1 MLSRP
6 LQNLPSKYSF
16 IEEIYTGVSSKV
28 ILVIDTSGNE
38 YALKLFNKNI
48 DSELFEDELKNAKIL
63 CNEEN
68 PDFIKYIT
76 SSINE
81 GFFNM
86 KYIVF
91 EYAQKRSLDNYI
103 SHIIP
108 LGIKP
113 TKFIFWKIVKMVE
126 KLHELCFSHRDL
138 NIHNILLD
146 RNYNLKLG
154 DFGSTK
160 YFLNQNGKSVLL
172 FGRVGTPYYMP
183 PEVNKKLYDGKK
195 VDIFSLGVMLL
206 HLITGKQIFEV
217 YKERVHSFI
226 KKRQYEKFWKII
238 ELDNKEIELSPEFKD
253 LVNSMLDYNYKNR
266 PDIIDILNHP
276 WLDEIRSLN
285 SEDFLVYEKLVKKK
299 LEIIMK
305 TLSQK
310 MKANTK

>member
-48 DSELFEDELKNAKIL
+48 DSELFEDELKNTKIL

-226 KKRQYEKFWKII
+226 KKRQFEKFWKII

-285 SEDFLVYEKLVKKK
+285 SEDFLVYEKLVKEK

-305 TLSQK
+305 TLSQ
-310 MKANTK
+310 

>member
-226 KKRQYEKFWKII
+226 KKRQFEKFWKII
-238 ELDNKEIELSPEFKD
+238 ELDNKEIESSPEFKD

-305 TLSQK
+305 TLSQ
-310 MKANTK
+310 

>member
-48 DSELFEDELKNAKIL
+48 DSELFEDELKNTKIL

-81 GFFNM
+81 GFFNA

-103 SHIIP
+103 LHIIP

-305 TLSQK
+305 TLSQ
-310 MKANTK
+310 

>member
-48 DSELFEDELKNAKIL
+48 DSELFEDELKNTKIL

-226 KKRQYEKFWKII
+226 KKRQFEKFWKII

-276 WLDEIRSLN
+276 SPDEIRSLN

-305 TLSQK
+305 TLSQ
-310 MKANTK
+310 

>member
-1 MLSRP
+1 MFSRP
-6 LQNLPSKYSF
+6 LQSLIPKYSF
-16 IEEIYTGVSSKV
+16 LEEIHTGVSSKIYRV
-28 ILVIDTSGNE
+28 YDHSGNE
-38 YALKLFNKNI
+38 YALKLFKKYVDI
-48 DSELFEDELKNAKIL
+48 EKFKEELNNCKLL
-63 CNEEN
+63 CHIEN
-68 PDFIKYIT
+68 PDFIRYIT
-76 SSINE
+76 SSEEDGISNV
-81 GFFNM
+81 

-91 EYAQKRSLDNYI
+91 ELAEKRSLDNFI
-103 SHIIP
+103 SLEIP
-108 LGIKP
+108 FDEKM
-113 TKFIFWKIVKMVE
+113 TKFVFWKIAKMAE
-126 KLHELCFSHRDL
+126 RLHLLCFSHRDL

-146 RNYNLKLG
+146 QNYNLKLG

-160 YFLNQNGKSVLL
+160 YFLNQNGKSAFL
-172 FGRVGTPYYMP
+172 FGKVGNPNYMP
-183 PEVNKKLYDGKK
+183 PEMNKKIYDGKK

-305 TLSQK
+305 TLSQ
-310 MKANTK
+310 

>member
-48 DSELFEDELKNAKIL
+48 DSELFEDELKNTKIL

-108 LGIKP
+108 LGIKQ

-183 PEVNKKLYDGKK
+183 PEDNKKLYDGKK

-305 TLSQK
+305 T
-310 MKANTK
+310 

>member
-48 DSELFEDELKNAKIL
+48 DSELFEDELKNTKIL

-81 GFFNM
+81 GFFNA

-305 TLSQK
+305 TLSQ
-310 MKANTK
+310 

>member
-226 KKRQYEKFWKII
+226 KKRQFEKFWKII

-276 WLDEIRSLN
+276 WLDEIRSLS

-299 LEIIMK
+299 LEIILN
-305 TLSQK
+305 TLSQ
-310 MKANTK
+310 

>member
-305 TLSQK
+305 TLSQ
-310 MKANTK
+310 

>member
-48 DSELFEDELKNAKIL
+48 DSELFEDELKNTKIL

-266 PDIIDILNHP
+266 PDIKDILNHP

-305 TLSQK
+305 TLSQ
-310 MKANTK
+310 

>member
-113 TKFIFWKIVKMVE
+113 TKFIFWKIIKMVE

-305 TLSQK
+305 TLSQ
-310 MKANTK
+310 

>member
-16 IEEIYTGVSSKV
+16 IEEIYTGVSSNV

-305 TLSQK
+305 TLSQ
-310 MKANTK
+310 

>member
-6 LQNLPSKYSF
+6 FQNLPSKYSF

-38 YALKLFNKNI
+38 YAIKLFNKNI
-48 DSELFEDELKNAKIL
+48 DSELFEDELKNTKIL

-183 PEVNKKLYDGKK
+183 PEVNKKLYDG
-195 VDIFSLGVMLL
+195 
-206 HLITGKQIFEV
+206 
-217 YKERVHSFI
+217 
-226 KKRQYEKFWKII
+226 
-238 ELDNKEIELSPEFKD
+238 
-253 LVNSMLDYNYKNR
+253 
-266 PDIIDILNHP
+266 
-276 WLDEIRSLN
+276 
-285 SEDFLVYEKLVKKK
+285 
-299 LEIIMK
+299 
-305 TLSQK
+305 
-310 MKANTK
+310 

>member
-48 DSELFEDELKNAKIL
+48 DSELFEDELKNTKIL

-108 LGIKP
+108 LGIKQ

-305 TLSQK
+305 T
-310 MKANTK
+310 

>member
-48 DSELFEDELKNAKIL
+48 DSELFEDELKNTKIL

-81 GFFNM
+81 GFFNA

-113 TKFIFWKIVKMVE
+113 TKFIFWKILKMVE

-305 TLSQK
+305 TLSQ
-310 MKANTK
+310 

>member
-48 DSELFEDELKNAKIL
+48 DPEFFEDELKNAKIL

-305 TLSQK
+305 TLSQ
-310 MKANTK
+310 

>member
-48 DSELFEDELKNAKIL
+48 DSELFEDELKNTKIL

-305 TLSQK
+305 TLSQ
-310 MKANTK
+310 

>member
-48 DSELFEDELKNAKIL
+48 DSELFEDELKNTKIL

-285 SEDFLVYEKLVKKK
+285 SEDFLVYEKLVKEK

-305 TLSQK
+305 TLSQ
-310 MKANTK
+310 

>member
-1 MLSRP
+1 M
-6 LQNLPSKYSF
+6 
-16 IEEIYTGVSSKV
+16 V
-28 ILVIDTSGNE
+28 
-38 YALKLFNKNI
+38 LKLFNKNI

-81 GFFNM
+81 GFVNM

-305 TLSQK
+305 TLSQ
-310 MKANTK
+310 

>member
-48 DSELFEDELKNAKIL
+48 DSELFEDELKNTKIL

-81 GFFNM
+81 GFFNA

-226 KKRQYEKFWKII
+226 KKRQFEKFWKII

-305 TLSQK
+305 TLSQ
-310 MKANTK
+310 